1 MGRVVSYK
9 NLRIF
14 VINEKDKQTRLNFL
28 FGQLKQLETQKK
40 DMVVSHYENLK
51 EKIHRYIVMVEN
63 NREFTFLNHYK
74 SKNSLEK
81 FMI

>member
-28 FGQLKQLETQKK
+28 FGQLKQLETQ
-40 DMVVSHYENLK
+40 
-51 EKIHRYIVMVEN
+51 
-63 NREFTFLNHYK
+63 
-74 SKNSLEK
+74 
-81 FMI
+81 

>member
-14 VINEKDKQTRLNFL
+14 IMNEKDKEKKLNYL
-28 FGQLKQLETQKK
+28 WGQLGQLETQKK
-40 DMVVSHYENLK
+40 DMGVSHYENLK
-51 EKIHRYIVMVEN
+51 EKINSYIRMVEN
-63 NREFTFLNHYK
+63 NIEFTYLEDYK